1 MSKINT
7 VINFGTAQLRQI
19 CEELKGKPFPNWW
32 QIEDMQGFGIHI
44 TEGDLNLR
52 LMTVIYPVDEA
63 GPGNF
68 LVKIQT
74 AFMGKDVPAES
85 GGYHLLLRLSV
96 PVLNWML
103 QSLPVINKSCRT
115 GSCNGLAKKQRTFCV
130 RCSNKLCNR
139 LRAIYL
145 TNTGTCI
152 I

>member
-85 GGYHLLLRLSV
+85 GGYHFVATPIGAGIELDAPIVAGDQQELQDGILQWISEEAENILCQ
-96 PVLNWML
+96 ML
-103 QSLPVINKSCRT
+103 Q
-115 GSCNGLAKKQRTFCV
+115 
-130 RCSNKLCNR
+130 
-139 LRAIYL
+139 
-145 TNTGTCI
+145 
-152 I
+152 